1 MMEINDDGTHYKVH
15 ADQFYFKKETTQN
28 HKCEECGHV
37 LWGVLN
43 PDDHDIR
50 HNDWVKIGSYGFVY
64 RKFAH
69 RHLEKTK
76 DQKVLLKLEEI
87 ISNPDR
93 VFIAK
98 GAYNRYSMSDY
109 ISERFKSIDGVI
121 LDELH
126 RAPVKALY

>member
-1 MMEINDDGTHYKVH
+1 M
-15 ADQFYFKKETTQN
+15 
-28 HKCEECGHV
+28 
-37 LWGVLN
+37 
-43 PDDHDIR
+43 
-50 HNDWVKIGSYGFVY
+50 
-64 RKFAH
+64 
-69 RHLEKTK
+69 
-76 DQKVLLKLEEI
+76 LLKLEEI

-109 ISERFKSIDGVI
+109 IAERFKSIDGVI